1 MTSAPADTPRIDR
14 RAATRS
20 RWAATAAFF
29 TNGALAAAMIPH
41 YPQAKAAFGLDPAGF
56 GLLVTVMTLGAACAG
71 PAGAPILRRA
81 GSRATVLW
89 GSLAIAVVLTGAGLA
104 LDLGAPSGAGGP
116 WLWAYAAAV
125 FASGLCDAVVDTAQN
140 AQGLRA
146 QHALGRP
153 VLTSMHAGWSLGA
166 AVGAALGAAA
176 VGAGVPAG
184 LHLGLNG
191 AACVLL
197 LALTLPRFLSDTPDH
212 APATD
217 PLPADHADA
226 RAAASD
232 AGPGPESE
240 ATPASH
246 RHPWLLLAPI
256 VVISMAGFSV
266 EEFGNSW
273 TSLFLQAERGM
284 DPATAGLGASTLLGA
299 QFLGRLAGD
308 RVLAALGRTRALTG
322 GLAVVLA
329 GLTVTL
335 LVPVP
340 AAMSTGLALAGLG
353 SAVVVPTAFALADE
367 VPGLPAQTG
376 LAVVSWLMRLA
387 GLGLSPL
394 VGLLAGVLPLTA
406 ALGAFV
412 VLAALGTVL
421 ALTLGAPRPAPDFR

>member
-1 MTSAPADTPRIDR
+1 MTSDPADTPRIDR

-104 LDLGAPSGAGGP
+104 LDLGARSDAAGP
-116 WLWAYAAAV
+116 WLGAYAAAV

-197 LALTLPRFLSDTPDH
+197 LALTLPRFLPDTPDH
-212 APATD
+212 APA
-217 PLPADHADA
+217 PALLTAD
-226 RAAASD
+226 D
-232 AGPGPESE
+232 PGPESE

-273 TSLFLQAERGM
+273 TSLFLQTERGL

-299 QFLGRLAGD
+299 QFLGRLTGD

-335 LVPVP
+335 LVPTP
-340 AAMSTGLALAGLG
+340 AAMFTGLALAGLG

-421 ALTLGAPRPAPDFR
+421 ALTLRAPRLAPDFR